1 MKFRTNI
8 FSILTISNFI
18 IIAIISTN
26 CLTENIIR
34 LSQKNTICQTAKAP
48 GLGNPKVHK
57 LTNDVYAV
65 TGLYHSDG
73 SVNAG
78 IIFTENSVIFIDSGM
93 TVASG
98 EFLWNIAQKRM
109 KGDEDLYLI
118 LTHHHSDHTFGMRV
132 MKDKGAKIIAH
143 KIVKEELK
151 DDNGFYKNF
160 IIKAC
165 GWDKKKSDKI
175 LGDVVIYVPD
185 QCIEKDTTLNIDSEE
200 IHLLATPGHVQD
212 ELSVYHPKSR
222 TLFAGD
228 TIYEEIPR
236 GATKFGGLDEWK
248 LWISQLERL
257 QELDIETIVLGH
269 GKLCSKKVIDQ
280 NISSLKVLLK

>member
-8 FSILTISNFI
+8 FFISTIFNFI
-18 IIAIISTN
+18 IIAIISPN

-34 LSQKNTICQTAKAP
+34 LTQKDTICQTTKAP

-78 IIFTENSVIFIDSGM
+78 IIFTEKSVIFIDSGM
-93 TVASG
+93 TIASG

-109 KGDEDLYLI
+109 KGNEDLYLI

-151 DDNGFYKNF
+151 NDNGFYKNF

-165 GWDKKKSDKI
+165 GWDKKKGDKI

-185 QCIEKDTTLNIDSEE
+185 QIIEKDTILHINSAK
-200 IHLLATPGHVQD
+200 IHLLTTPGHVPD
-212 ELSVYHPKSR
+212 ELSVYHAKSR

-228 TIYEEIPR
+228 TIYEIMLRPHV
-236 GATKFGGLDEWK
+236 KFGGPDEWK

-257 QELDIETIVLGH
+257 KQLDIETIVPGH
-269 GKLCSKKVIDQ
+269 GNLCSKKVINQ
-280 NISSLKVLLK
+280 NIFFLKKLTK